1 MMKKE
6 FSDEQIREMRD
17 ILTGHEEEYVEG
29 AWENF
34 DAMRRRK
41 KLIYRLSAT
50 GVAAALVLGF
60 LGISVLSQ
68 PDTSLPIVADNV
80 EQPVVVVEQPV
91 VDADRSV
98 VNKEVTLKD
107 VIDQKVTTRGVV
119 AQNVVKQDVA
129 AKNITAQN
137 VVKQSV
143 AVQNVVSQDVVTK
156 NGEVQNVESQNIS
169 NQIVANQIVATHTA
183 ETRNVES
190 QSIANQNIANQN
202 EKASNDSVKLL
213 PAQRYNFD
221 EGRMLNERKSPE
233 KRIRL
238 GVNLSPGVNT
248 TASSSTFNYSGG
260 VNVEIKLAKN
270 LQLSTG
276 VQLEHQDVDNRSTVR
291 SMSQPAMEAGAVVT
305 YLPPSHIS
313 ASITNLDIPLNI
325 KWNFINKRS
334 TGYYVAAGISSLA
347 YLRESYQTTT
357 YRQELREKT
366 LTEGTEKITT
376 FGLENVP
383 TITTNTVSQSR
394 TPDIAGRFNLIFGIE
409 QRISPTLR
417 LHVEPFMKI
426 PLTGLA
432 TENLMFTTGGVTFK
446 VSF

>member
-68 PDTSLPIVADNV
+68 PDSSLPMVADNV
-80 EQPVVVVEQPV
+80 EQPAMVVEQPA
-91 VDADRSV
+91 VDAEQPV
-98 VNKEVTLKD
+98 VKKEITLKD
-107 VIDQKVTTRGVV
+107 VIAQKVTSRGVV
-119 AQNVVKQDVA
+119 AQNVV
-129 AKNITAQN
+129 AKNVAIQN
-137 VVKQSV
+137 VEPQNV
-143 AVQNVVSQDVVTK
+143 AVQNIVNQDVVT
-156 NGEVQNVESQNIS
+156 
-169 NQIVANQIVATHTA
+169 
-183 ETRNVES
+183 RNVAE
-190 QSIANQNIANQN
+190 QKVETQNIATQTESTQTAKENN
-202 EKASNDSVKLL
+202 TKDSVILL

-221 EGRMLNERKSPE
+221 EGRKLNERKQVE

-238 GVNLSPGVNT
+238 GVNLSPGVNS
-248 TASSSTFNYSGG
+248 TASSSTFNYAGG

-276 VQLEHQDVDNRSTVR
+276 VQLEHQDVENRSSVR

-325 KWNFINKRS
+325 KWNFINTRS
-334 TGYYVAAGISSLA
+334 TGYYVAAGVSSLA
-347 YLRESYQTTT
+347 YLRESYKTTT

>member
-1 MMKKE
+1 MKKE

-68 PDTSLPIVADNV
+68 PDSSLPMVADNV
-80 EQPVVVVEQPV
+80 EQPAMVVEQPA
-91 VDADRSV
+91 VDAEQPV
-98 VNKEVTLKD
+98 VKKEITLKD
-107 VIDQKVTTRGVV
+107 VIAQKVTSRGVV
-119 AQNVVKQDVA
+119 AQNVV
-129 AKNITAQN
+129 AKNVAIQN
-137 VVKQSV
+137 VEPQNV
-143 AVQNVVSQDVVTK
+143 AVQNIVNQDVVT
-156 NGEVQNVESQNIS
+156 
-169 NQIVANQIVATHTA
+169 
-183 ETRNVES
+183 RNVAE
-190 QSIANQNIANQN
+190 QKVETQNIATQTESTQTAKENN
-202 EKASNDSVKLL
+202 AKDSVILL

-221 EGRMLNERKSPE
+221 EGRKLNERKQVE

-238 GVNLSPGVNT
+238 GVNLSPGVNS
-248 TASSSTFNYSGG
+248 TASSSTFNYAGG

-276 VQLEHQDVDNRSTVR
+276 VQLEHQDVENRSSVR

-325 KWNFINKRS
+325 KWNFINTRS
-334 TGYYVAAGISSLA
+334 TGYYVAAGVSSLA
-347 YLRESYQTTT
+347 YLRESYKTTT

>member
-1 MMKKE
+1 MKKE

-68 PDTSLPIVADNV
+68 PDSSLPMVADNV
-80 EQPVVVVEQPV
+80 EQPAMVVEQPA
-91 VDADRSV
+91 VDAEQPV
-98 VNKEVTLKD
+98 VKKEITLKD
-107 VIDQKVTTRGVV
+107 VIAQKVTSRGVV
-119 AQNVVKQDVA
+119 AQNVV
-129 AKNITAQN
+129 AKNVAIQN
-137 VVKQSV
+137 VEPQNV
-143 AVQNVVSQDVVTK
+143 AVQNIVNQDVVT
-156 NGEVQNVESQNIS
+156 
-169 NQIVANQIVATHTA
+169 
-183 ETRNVES
+183 RNVAE
-190 QSIANQNIANQN
+190 QKVETQNIATQTESTQTAKENN
-202 EKASNDSVKLL
+202 AKDSVILL
-213 PAQRYNFD
+213 PAQRYSFD
-221 EGRMLNERKSPE
+221 EGRKLNERKQVE

-238 GVNLSPGVNT
+238 GVNLSPGVNS
-248 TASSSTFNYSGG
+248 TASSSTFNYAGG

-276 VQLEHQDVDNRSTVR
+276 VQLEHQDVENRSSVR

-325 KWNFINKRS
+325 KWNFINTRS
-334 TGYYVAAGISSLA
+334 TGYYVAAGVSSLA
-347 YLRESYQTTT
+347 YLRESYKTTT

>member
-1 MMKKE
+1 MKKE

-68 PDTSLPIVADNV
+68 PDSSLPMVADNV
-80 EQPVVVVEQPV
+80 EQPAMVVEQPA
-91 VDADRSV
+91 VDAEQPV
-98 VNKEVTLKD
+98 VKKEITLKD
-107 VIDQKVTTRGVV
+107 VIAQKVTSRGVV
-119 AQNVVKQDVA
+119 AQN
-129 AKNITAQN
+129 IEPQN
-137 VVKQSV
+137 V
-143 AVQNVVSQDVVTK
+143 AVQNIVNQDVVT
-156 NGEVQNVESQNIS
+156 
-169 NQIVANQIVATHTA
+169 
-183 ETRNVES
+183 RNVAE
-190 QSIANQNIANQN
+190 QKVETQNIATQTESTQTAKENN
-202 EKASNDSVKLL
+202 TKDSVILL

-221 EGRMLNERKSPE
+221 EGRKLNERKQVE

-238 GVNLSPGVNT
+238 GVNLSPGVNS
-248 TASSSTFNYSGG
+248 TASSSTFNYAGG

-276 VQLEHQDVDNRSTVR
+276 VQLEHQDVENRSSVR

-325 KWNFINKRS
+325 KWNFINTRS
-334 TGYYVAAGISSLA
+334 TGYYVAAGVSSLA
-347 YLRESYQTTT
+347 YLRESYKTTT

>member
-68 PDTSLPIVADNV
+68 PDSSLPMVADNV
-80 EQPVVVVEQPV
+80 EQPAMVVEQPA
-91 VDADRSV
+91 VDAEQPV
-98 VNKEVTLKD
+98 VKKEITLKD
-107 VIDQKVTTRGVV
+107 VIAQKVTSRGVV
-119 AQNVVKQDVA
+119 AQNVV
-129 AKNITAQN
+129 AKNVAIQN
-137 VVKQSV
+137 VEPQNV
-143 AVQNVVSQDVVTK
+143 AVQNIVNQDVVT
-156 NGEVQNVESQNIS
+156 
-169 NQIVANQIVATHTA
+169 
-183 ETRNVES
+183 RNVAE
-190 QSIANQNIANQN
+190 QKVETQNIATQTESTQTAKENN
-202 EKASNDSVKLL
+202 AKDSVILL
-213 PAQRYNFD
+213 PAQRYSFD
-221 EGRMLNERKSPE
+221 EGRKLNERKQVE

-238 GVNLSPGVNT
+238 GVNLSPGVNS
-248 TASSSTFNYSGG
+248 TASSSTFNYAGG

-276 VQLEHQDVDNRSTVR
+276 VQLEHQDVENRSSVR

-325 KWNFINKRS
+325 KWNFINTRS
-334 TGYYVAAGISSLA
+334 TGYYVAAGVSSLA
-347 YLRESYQTTT
+347 YLRESYKTTT
-357 YRQELREKT
+357 YRQELHEKT

>member
-1 MMKKE
+1 MKKE
-6 FSDEQIREMRD
+6 FSDQQIREMRD

-68 PDTSLPIVADNV
+68 PDSSLPMVADNV
-80 EQPVVVVEQPV
+80 EQPAMVVEQPAV
-91 VDADRSV
+91 NAEQPSVDAEQPV
-98 VNKEVTLKD
+98 VKKEITLKD
-107 VIDQKVTTRGVV
+107 VIAQKVTSRGVV
-119 AQNVVKQDVA
+119 AQNVV
-129 AKNITAQN
+129 AKNVAIQN
-137 VVKQSV
+137 VEPQNV
-143 AVQNVVSQDVVTK
+143 AVQNIVNQDVVT
-156 NGEVQNVESQNIS
+156 
-169 NQIVANQIVATHTA
+169 
-183 ETRNVES
+183 RNVAE
-190 QSIANQNIANQN
+190 QKVETQNIATQTESTQTAKENN
-202 EKASNDSVKLL
+202 TKDSVILL

-221 EGRMLNERKSPE
+221 EGRKLNERKQVE

-238 GVNLSPGVNT
+238 GVNLSPGVNS
-248 TASSSTFNYSGG
+248 TASSSTFNYAGG

-276 VQLEHQDVDNRSTVR
+276 VQLEHQDVENRSSVR

-325 KWNFINKRS
+325 KWNFINTRS
-334 TGYYVAAGISSLA
+334 TGYYVAAGVSSLA
-347 YLRESYQTTT
+347 YLRESYKTTT

>member
-1 MMKKE
+1 MKKE
-6 FSDEQIREMRD
+6 FSDEQIREMMD

-60 LGISVLSQ
+60 LGVTVLFQ
-68 PDTSLPIVADNV
+68 QDNTLPLVADNTSGKV
-80 EQPVVVVEQPV
+80 EAVQPVTVVVQPTVIEQSADIEKRA
-91 VDADRSV
+91 VDADRNV
-98 VNKEVTLKD
+98 TNKEITLKD
-107 VIDQKVTTRGVV
+107 VIDQRVTARSVV
-119 AQNVVKQDVA
+119 AQNVEKQI
-129 AKNITAQN
+129 ITTQ
-137 VVKQSV
+137 KIE
-143 AVQNVVSQDVVTK
+143 T
-156 NGEVQNVESQNIS
+156 QNIS
-169 NQIVANQIVATHTA
+169 NQIVEKQTNAIQNTATQANDIKTA
-183 ETRNVES
+183 EPAKEVPAKDIT
-190 QSIANQNIANQN
+190 A
-202 EKASNDSVKLL
+202 KDSVKLL

-221 EGRMLNERKSPE
+221 EGRKLNERKQVD

-238 GVNLSPGVNT
+238 GVNLSPGVNS

-291 SMSQPAMEAGAVVT
+291 SMSLPAMEAGAVAT
-305 YLPPSHIS
+305 YLPPSHIT

-383 TITTNTVSQSR
+383 TITTNTISQSR

>member
-68 PDTSLPIVADNV
+68 PDSSLPMVADNV
-80 EQPVVVVEQPV
+80 EQPAMVVEQPAIV
-91 VDADRSV
+91 VEQPAVDAEQPV
-98 VNKEVTLKD
+98 VKKEITLKD
-107 VIDQKVTTRGVV
+107 VIAQKVTSRGVV
-119 AQNVVKQDVA
+119 AQNVV
-129 AKNITAQN
+129 AKNVAIQKVEPQN
-137 VVKQSV
+137 V
-143 AVQNVVSQDVVTK
+143 AVQNIVNQDVVT
-156 NGEVQNVESQNIS
+156 
-169 NQIVANQIVATHTA
+169 
-183 ETRNVES
+183 RNVAGQKVET
-190 QSIANQNIANQN
+190 QNIATQTESTQTAKENN
-202 EKASNDSVKLL
+202 TKDSVILL

-221 EGRMLNERKSPE
+221 EGRKLNERKQVE

-238 GVNLSPGVNT
+238 GVNLSPGVNS
-248 TASSSTFNYSGG
+248 TASSSTFNYAGG

-276 VQLEHQDVDNRSTVR
+276 VQLEHQDVENRSSVR

-325 KWNFINKRS
+325 KWNFINTRS
-334 TGYYVAAGISSLA
+334 TGYYVAAGVSSLA
-347 YLRESYQTTT
+347 YLRESYKTTT

>member
-1 MMKKE
+1 MKKE

-68 PDTSLPIVADNV
+68 PDSSLPMVADNV
-80 EQPVVVVEQPV
+80 EQPAMVVEQPAVDDEQPV
-91 VDADRSV
+91 VK
-98 VNKEVTLKD
+98 KEIKLKD
-107 VIDQKVTTRGVV
+107 VIAQKVTSRGVV
-119 AQNVVKQDVA
+119 AQNVV
-129 AKNITAQN
+129 AKNVAIQN
-137 VVKQSV
+137 VEPQNV
-143 AVQNVVSQDVVTK
+143 AVQNIVNQDVVT
-156 NGEVQNVESQNIS
+156 
-169 NQIVANQIVATHTA
+169 
-183 ETRNVES
+183 RNVAE
-190 QSIANQNIANQN
+190 QKVETQNIATQTESTQTAKENN
-202 EKASNDSVKLL
+202 TKDSVILL

-221 EGRMLNERKSPE
+221 EGRKLNERKQVE

-238 GVNLSPGVNT
+238 GVNLSPGVNS
-248 TASSSTFNYSGG
+248 TASSSTFNYAGG

-276 VQLEHQDVDNRSTVR
+276 VQLEHQDVENRSSVR

-325 KWNFINKRS
+325 KWNFINTRS
-334 TGYYVAAGISSLA
+334 TGYYVAAGVSSLA
-347 YLRESYQTTT
+347 YLRESYKTTT

>member
-1 MMKKE
+1 MKKE

-68 PDTSLPIVADNV
+68 PDSSLPMVADNV
-80 EQPVVVVEQPV
+80 EQPAMVVEQPA
-91 VDADRSV
+91 VDAEQPV
-98 VNKEVTLKD
+98 VKKEITLKD
-107 VIDQKVTTRGVV
+107 VIAQKVTSRGVV
-119 AQNVVKQDVA
+119 AQNVV
-129 AKNITAQN
+129 AKNVAIQN
-137 VVKQSV
+137 VEPQNV
-143 AVQNVVSQDVVTK
+143 AVQNIVNQDVVT
-156 NGEVQNVESQNIS
+156 
-169 NQIVANQIVATHTA
+169 
-183 ETRNVES
+183 RNVAE
-190 QSIANQNIANQN
+190 QKVETQNIATQTESTQTAKENN
-202 EKASNDSVKLL
+202 TKDSVILL

-221 EGRMLNERKSPE
+221 EGRKLNERKQVE

-238 GVNLSPGVNT
+238 GVNLSPGVNS
-248 TASSSTFNYSGG
+248 TASSSTFNYAGG

-276 VQLEHQDVDNRSTVR
+276 VQLEHQDVENRSSVR

-325 KWNFINKRS
+325 KWNFINTRS
-334 TGYYVAAGISSLA
+334 TGYYVAAGVSSLA
-347 YLRESYQTTT
+347 YLRESYKTTT

>member
-1 MMKKE
+1 MKKE

-68 PDTSLPIVADNV
+68 PDSSLPMVADNV
-80 EQPVVVVEQPV
+80 EQPAIVVEQPA
-91 VDADRSV
+91 VDAEQPV
-98 VNKEVTLKD
+98 VKKEITLKD
-107 VIDQKVTTRGVV
+107 VIAQKVTSRGVV
-119 AQNVVKQDVA
+119 AQNVV
-129 AKNITAQN
+129 AKNVAIQN
-137 VVKQSV
+137 VEPQNV
-143 AVQNVVSQDVVTK
+143 AVQNIVNQDVVT
-156 NGEVQNVESQNIS
+156 
-169 NQIVANQIVATHTA
+169 
-183 ETRNVES
+183 RNVAE
-190 QSIANQNIANQN
+190 QKVETQNIATQTESTQTSKENN
-202 EKASNDSVKLL
+202 TKDSVILL
-213 PAQRYNFD
+213 PAQRFNFD
-221 EGRMLNERKSPE
+221 EGRKLNERKQVE

-238 GVNLSPGVNT
+238 GVNLSPGVNS
-248 TASSSTFNYSGG
+248 TASSSTFNYAGG

-276 VQLEHQDVDNRSTVR
+276 VQLEHQDVENRSSVR

-325 KWNFINKRS
+325 KWNFINTRS
-334 TGYYVAAGISSLA
+334 TGYYVAAGVSSLA
-347 YLRESYQTTT
+347 YLRESYKTTT

-383 TITTNTVSQSR
+383 TITTNTISQSR
-394 TPDIAGRFNLIFGIE
+394 TPDIAGRFNLIFGVE

>member
-1 MMKKE
+1 MKKE

-68 PDTSLPIVADNV
+68 PDSSLPMVADNV
-80 EQPVVVVEQPV
+80 EQPAMVVEQPAIV
-91 VDADRSV
+91 VEQPAVDAEQPV
-98 VNKEVTLKD
+98 VKKEITLKD
-107 VIDQKVTTRGVV
+107 VIAQKVTSRGVV
-119 AQNVVKQDVA
+119 AQNVV
-129 AKNITAQN
+129 AKNVAIQKVEPQN
-137 VVKQSV
+137 V
-143 AVQNVVSQDVVTK
+143 AVQNIVNQDVVT
-156 NGEVQNVESQNIS
+156 
-169 NQIVANQIVATHTA
+169 
-183 ETRNVES
+183 RNVAGQKVET
-190 QSIANQNIANQN
+190 QNIATQTESTQTAKENN
-202 EKASNDSVKLL
+202 TKDSVILL

-221 EGRMLNERKSPE
+221 EGRKLNERKQVE

-238 GVNLSPGVNT
+238 GVNLSPGVNS
-248 TASSSTFNYSGG
+248 TASSSTFNYAGG

-276 VQLEHQDVDNRSTVR
+276 VQLEHQDVENRSSVR

-325 KWNFINKRS
+325 KWNFINTRS
-334 TGYYVAAGISSLA
+334 TGYYVAAGVSSLA
-347 YLRESYQTTT
+347 YLRESYKTTT

>member
-1 MMKKE
+1 MKKE

-68 PDTSLPIVADNV
+68 PDSSLPMVADNV
-80 EQPVVVVEQPV
+80 EQPAMVVEQPAIV
-91 VDADRSV
+91 VEQPAVDAEQPV
-98 VNKEVTLKD
+98 VKKEITLKD
-107 VIDQKVTTRGVV
+107 VIAQKVTSRGVV
-119 AQNVVKQDVA
+119 AQNVV
-129 AKNITAQN
+129 AKNVAIQN
-137 VVKQSV
+137 VEPQNV
-143 AVQNVVSQDVVTK
+143 AVQNIVNQDVVT
-156 NGEVQNVESQNIS
+156 
-169 NQIVANQIVATHTA
+169 
-183 ETRNVES
+183 RNVAE
-190 QSIANQNIANQN
+190 QKVETQNIATQTESTQTAKENN
-202 EKASNDSVKLL
+202 VKDSVILL

-221 EGRMLNERKSPE
+221 EGRKLNERKQVE

-238 GVNLSPGVNT
+238 GVNLSPGVNS
-248 TASSSTFNYSGG
+248 TASSSTFNYAGG

-276 VQLEHQDVDNRSTVR
+276 VQLEHQDVENRSSVR

-325 KWNFINKRS
+325 KWNFINTRS
-334 TGYYVAAGISSLA
+334 TGYYVAAGVSSLA
-347 YLRESYQTTT
+347 YLRESYKTTT

>member
-6 FSDEQIREMRD
+6 FSDEQFREMRD

-34 DAMRRRK
+34 SAMRRRRR
-41 KLIYRLSAT
+41 LIFRLSAS

-68 PDTSLPIVADNV
+68 PDNSMPLVAVAERPASVVDQPV
-80 EQPVVVVEQPV
+80 TVVDQPVTVVDQPVTVAEQPAEV
-91 VDADRSV
+91 VDQPAGVISL
-98 VNKEVTLKD
+98 KEV
-107 VIDQKVTTRGVV
+107 IAQKITAKNVV
-119 AQNVVKQDVA
+119 AQNVVAQNVENKNVETYNVTTQIVENQNIVTQKAEKQNNTTQNVATQINDNKSAEPAKEVA
-129 AKNITAQN
+129 AKEVTA
-137 VVKQSV
+137 K
-143 AVQNVVSQDVVTK
+143 
-156 NGEVQNVESQNIS
+156 
-169 NQIVANQIVATHTA
+169 
-183 ETRNVES
+183 
-190 QSIANQNIANQN
+190 
-202 EKASNDSVKLL
+202 DSVKLL

-221 EGRMLNERKSPE
+221 EGRKLNERKSPD

-270 LQLSTG
+270 LQLTTG

-383 TITTNTVSQSR
+383 TITTNTISQSK

>member
-68 PDTSLPIVADNV
+68 PDSSLPMVADNV
-80 EQPVVVVEQPV
+80 EQPAVDAEQPV
-91 VDADRSV
+91 VK
-98 VNKEVTLKD
+98 KEITLKD
-107 VIDQKVTTRGVV
+107 VIAQKVTSRGVV
-119 AQNVVKQDVA
+119 AQNVVGKNVA
-129 AKNITAQN
+129 IQN
-137 VVKQSV
+137 VEPQNV
-143 AVQNVVSQDVVTK
+143 AVQNVAVQNIVNQDVVT
-156 NGEVQNVESQNIS
+156 
-169 NQIVANQIVATHTA
+169 
-183 ETRNVES
+183 RNVAE
-190 QSIANQNIANQN
+190 QKVETQNIATQTESTQTAKENN
-202 EKASNDSVKLL
+202 AKDSVILL

-221 EGRMLNERKSPE
+221 EGRKLNERKQVE

-238 GVNLSPGVNT
+238 GVNLSPGVNS
-248 TASSSTFNYSGG
+248 TASSSTFNYAGG

-276 VQLEHQDVDNRSTVR
+276 VQLEHQDVENRSSVR

-325 KWNFINKRS
+325 KWNFINTRS
-334 TGYYVAAGISSLA
+334 TGYYVAAGVSSLA
-347 YLRESYQTTT
+347 YLRESYKTTT

-383 TITTNTVSQSR
+383 TITTNTISQSR
-394 TPDIAGRFNLIFGIE
+394 TPDVAGRFNLIFGIE

>member
-1 MMKKE
+1 MKKE

-68 PDTSLPIVADNV
+68 PDSSLPMVADNV
-80 EQPVVVVEQPV
+80 EQPAMVVEQPAINAEQPV
-91 VDADRSV
+91 VK
-98 VNKEVTLKD
+98 KEITLKD
-107 VIDQKVTTRGVV
+107 VIAQKVTSRGVV
-119 AQNVVKQDVA
+119 AQN
-129 AKNITAQN
+129 IEPQN
-137 VVKQSV
+137 V
-143 AVQNVVSQDVVTK
+143 AVQNIVNQDVVT
-156 NGEVQNVESQNIS
+156 
-169 NQIVANQIVATHTA
+169 
-183 ETRNVES
+183 RNVAE
-190 QSIANQNIANQN
+190 QKVETQNIATQTESTQTAKENN
-202 EKASNDSVKLL
+202 TKDSVILL

-221 EGRMLNERKSPE
+221 EGRKLNERKQVE

-238 GVNLSPGVNT
+238 GVNLSPGVNS
-248 TASSSTFNYSGG
+248 TASSSTFNYAGG

-276 VQLEHQDVDNRSTVR
+276 VQLEHQDVENRSSVR

-325 KWNFINKRS
+325 KWNFINTRS
-334 TGYYVAAGISSLA
+334 TGYYVAAGVSSLA
-347 YLRESYQTTT
+347 YLRESYKTTT

>member
-1 MMKKE
+1 MKKE

-68 PDTSLPIVADNV
+68 PDSSLPMVADNV
-80 EQPVVVVEQPV
+80 EQPAMVVEQPAEDAEQTV
-91 VDADRSV
+91 VK
-98 VNKEVTLKD
+98 KEITLKD
-107 VIDQKVTTRGVV
+107 VIAQKVTSRGVV
-119 AQNVVKQDVA
+119 AQNVVVKNVA
-129 AKNITAQN
+129 IQN
-137 VVKQSV
+137 VEPQNV
-143 AVQNVVSQDVVTK
+143 AVQNIVNQDV
-156 NGEVQNVESQNIS
+156 G
-169 NQIVANQIVATHTA
+169 
-183 ETRNVES
+183 TRNVAE
-190 QSIANQNIANQN
+190 QKVETQNIATQTESTQTAKENN
-202 EKASNDSVKLL
+202 TKDSVILL

-221 EGRMLNERKSPE
+221 EGRKLNERKQVE

-238 GVNLSPGVNT
+238 GVNLSPGVNS
-248 TASSSTFNYSGG
+248 TASSSTFNYAGG

-276 VQLEHQDVDNRSTVR
+276 VQLEHQDVENRSSVR

-325 KWNFINKRS
+325 KWNFINTRS
-334 TGYYVAAGISSLA
+334 TGYYVAAGVSSLA
-347 YLRESYQTTT
+347 YLRESYKTTT

>member
-1 MMKKE
+1 MKKE

-60 LGISVLSQ
+60 LGVTVLFQ
-68 PDTSLPIVADNV
+68 QDNTLPLVADNTSGKV
-80 EQPVVVVEQPV
+80 EAVQPVTVVVQPTVIEQSADIEKRA
-91 VDADRSV
+91 VDADRNV
-98 VNKEVTLKD
+98 TNKEITLKD
-107 VIDQKVTTRGVV
+107 VIDQRVTARSVV
-119 AQNVVKQDVA
+119 AQNVEKQI
-129 AKNITAQN
+129 ITTQ
-137 VVKQSV
+137 KIE
-143 AVQNVVSQDVVTK
+143 T
-156 NGEVQNVESQNIS
+156 QNIS
-169 NQIVANQIVATHTA
+169 NQIVEKQTNAIQNTATQTNDIKTA
-183 ETRNVES
+183 EPAKEVPAKDIT
-190 QSIANQNIANQN
+190 A
-202 EKASNDSVKLL
+202 KDSVKLL

-221 EGRMLNERKSPE
+221 EGRKLNERKQVD

-238 GVNLSPGVNT
+238 GVNLSPGVNS

-291 SMSQPAMEAGAVVT
+291 SMSLPAMEAGAVAT
-305 YLPPSHIS
+305 YLPPSHIT

-383 TITTNTVSQSR
+383 IITTNTISQSR

-409 QRISPTLR
+409 QRISPTLK